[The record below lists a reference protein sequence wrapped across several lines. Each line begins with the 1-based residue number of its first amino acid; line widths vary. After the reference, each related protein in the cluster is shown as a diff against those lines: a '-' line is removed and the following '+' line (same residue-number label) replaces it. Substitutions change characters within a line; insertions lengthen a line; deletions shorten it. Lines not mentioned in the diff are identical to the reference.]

1 MNSPKISIIV
11 PVYNTEKYLDKCIS
25 SLINQTLKDIEIIC
39 VNDGSTDNSLKILE
53 KFASQDKRIKVFS
66 QENKGQSA
74 ARNLGIKNSEA
85 EYLGF
90 VDADDW
96 VDLKYFEKLY
106 SAAKKYDCDIACAGF
121 KRCSRFRKSIRKSF
135 KEYNVYTNTT
145 DKAKADQLPNQNY
158 ISNKIYRRESWLKSG
173 LKFEE
178 GRVFEDLAMVIKIL
192 DKLGKMVTVPDVY
205 YYYLK
210 NPNSTVTRKTQ
221 KHLNDYKWA
230 LNEMNTY
237 AKENGIELAES
248 KNYDKIVSIKI
259 LGIKV
264 LKIYYKDNVEKYIL
278 FGFIP
283 IATKVSF

>member
-25 SLINQTLKDIEIIC
+25 SLINQTLKEIEIIC
-39 VNDGSTDNSLKILE
+39 INDGSTDNSLKILE
-53 KFASQDKRIKVFS
+53 KFASKDKRIKIFS
-66 QENKGQSA
+66 QENQGQSA
-74 ARNLGIKNSEA
+74 ARNFGIKHA
-85 EYLGF
+85 TGEYLGF

-96 VDLKYFEKLY
+96 VDLKYFEELY
-106 SAAKKYDCDIACAGF
+106 SSAKKYDCDIACSGF
-121 KRCSRFRKSIRKSF
+121 KRCGRFRKSIRKSF
-135 KEYNVYTNTT
+135 SELNVYINTSE
-145 DKAKADQLPNQNY
+145 KAKADQLPNQNY
-158 ISNKIYRRESWLKSG
+158 VGNKIYRRENWLKAG

-192 DKLGKMVTVPDVY
+192 DKLGNMVTVPDVY

-210 NPNSTVTRKTQ
+210 NPNSTVTRKTK
-221 KHLNDYKWA
+221 KHLDDYKWA

-237 AKENGIELAES
+237 AKENGIELAEN
-248 KNYDKIVSIKI
+248 KNYDKIVSINI